1 MSRILNV
8 ILPLCATYIIACDD
22 KEGVDTEGDDTALH
36 ESDASLPQSGDW
48 SVLTSG
54 WSNDNCNA
62 EEALTGVAL
71 VSFAAVDESSFI
83 MTLFETG
90 EIRIGNS
97 VTCTHT
103 GDDVFACEDL
113 FHDVPIDGMDATVNM
128 VGMPIVTLNSETSAA
143 GQGDLTIDC
152 TGADCSMLAGGMPFT
167 EFPCT
172 TTNNWTAAPE

>member
-1 MSRILNV
+1 MSRLLNV
-8 ILPLCATYIIACDD
+8 ILPLCATHIIACGD
-22 KEGVDTEGDDTALH
+22 KEGVDTEGEDTALH
-36 ESDASLPQSGDW
+36 ESNALLPQSGDW
-48 SVLTSG
+48 SILTSG
-54 WSNDNCNA
+54 WNNDNCNA
-62 EEALTGVAL
+62 DEALTGVAL

-83 MTLFETG
+83 MTLFEEG

-97 VTCTHT
+97 VTCTHA

-113 FHDVPIDGMDATVNM
+113 FHDVPIAGMDATVNM
-128 VGMPIVTLNSETSAA
+128 VGIPTVTLNSENSAA

-152 TGADCSMLAGGMPFT
+152 TGADCSMLVGGMPFT